1 MKIISDIELDIP
13 EDLGKEFLEK
23 LMGGNLNQTLED
35 MLEDL
40 GTECIRNIDP
50 VIGYSIYSIDKIE
63 DDTVFFESGDSFKG
77 PNISKIL
84 DGSRKAAIFIITLG
98 KVFDDFINSKKDD
111 DDYLKTIV
119 LDAISTSL
127 LVILGKHNNDLLR
140 EIGVIKDGW
149 ASTCSY
155 SPGQYKWT
163 IEEQSK
169 IFKMLDAEKIG
180 VRLTE
185 SSLMIPFFS
194 ASGVYGFGPKDE
206 IDKTR
211 VACDLCPR
219 ENCIGRR

>member
-1 MKIISDIELDIP
+1 MKIIKDIGLDIP
-13 EDLGKEFLEK
+13 EDLGEDFLKK
-23 LMGGNLNQTLED
+23 LMGGSINQVLEN
-35 MLEDL
+35 MLKDL
-40 GTECIRNIDP
+40 RDECIKNIKP
-50 VIGYSIYSIDKIE
+50 VIGYDIFDIAKIVGE
-63 DDTVFFESGDSFKG
+63 TVFFRSGDTFEG

-84 DGSRKAAIFIITLG
+84 VGSKKAAIFILTLG
-98 KVFDDFINSKKDD
+98 GLFDDFINSKKSDG
-111 DDYLKTIV
+111 DYLATIV
-119 LDAISTSL
+119 LDAVSTSL
-127 LVILGKHNNDLLR
+127 LIILGRYNNELMKRLCLIEPD
-140 EIGVIKDGW
+140 W

-169 IFKMLDAEKIG
+169 IFKMLQADRLG
-180 VRLTE
+180 VTLTE